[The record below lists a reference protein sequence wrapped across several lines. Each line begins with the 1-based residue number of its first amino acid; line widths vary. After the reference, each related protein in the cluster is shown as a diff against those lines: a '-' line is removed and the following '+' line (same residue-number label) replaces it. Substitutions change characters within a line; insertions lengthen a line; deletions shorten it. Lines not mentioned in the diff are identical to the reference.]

1 MTKKEFKKRMCPNCI
16 CYGKCK
22 EEDIEEL
29 EEGNVYKMWCK
40 NYHKFEE
47 CIRKSCRECG
57 KCNEI

>member
-1 MTKKEFKKRMCPNCI
+1 MTKKEFKRKMCPNCI